1 MVAANNG
8 PNRSCSLALKES
20 KTNFQ
25 GSGRF
30 DYGRFVDATQ
40 VGSYSYDLHC
50 VDTSF
55 GYPVTQL
62 FGAGMYVLAKRLVG
76 CTPPQHEVSSP
87 ETAMCVGLS
96 QPVVQLKNLGPVD
109 KNSPRADRIIEATVT
124 NAANGNAPIGGLTI
138 TLDVVTD
145 TTKGDAGLLLSTTY
159 PSQYWPGSSTR
170 AITDSTGKT
179 TATFSWPPSLRPAP
193 VQRIR
198 GCDLSGL
205 CTGTLD
211 IPLDPSVVI
220 GFFNGVWNTEDDALG
235 GLRRLER
242 EFGPAHND
250 SPLKY
255 ELFYNQT
262 GCGDR
267 WYQKGACMKD
277 VAEVFIQRSAE
288 IDNQVWGDRWE
299 IFWELLAGT
308 HTRSD
313 SFTSTLLGYLGGVG
327 NGLLQLLDT
336 TFNAFLNQI
345 VSGWSQ
351 LLSSPP
357 TAADQTTHIATL
369 QAYADQGAAFVL
381 VAHSQGNL
389 FVNAAYDGLK
399 ASRPTSQAQVVHV
412 APASPTLRGDYILS
426 GNDFVILGL
435 NTLGLT
441 SVASYNIIVPPSAQD
456 ASGHML
462 EATYLDTTRNAYAR
476 IREMVL
482 NAITAVAN

>member
-1 MVAANNG
+1 MSCAITRKMQAGHELFLHHAEPRSTKSPAKASSRPNTRWKLAWVLFGLLVLEVSQAQVPDPACESLHARGIACSTTPNAVGPWTYTNSGSSTEFASSGEAISAWEAAVVAANNG

-288 IDNQVWGDRWE
+288 IDNQVWGDRGCVR
-299 IFWELLAGT
+299 IF
-308 HTRSD
+308 
-313 SFTSTLLGYLGGVG
+313 V
-327 NGLLQLLDT
+327 
-336 TFNAFLNQI
+336 
-345 VSGWSQ
+345 
-351 LLSSPP
+351 
-357 TAADQTTHIATL
+357 
-369 QAYADQGAAFVL
+369 
-381 VAHSQGNL
+381 
-389 FVNAAYDGLK
+389 
-399 ASRPTSQAQVVHV
+399 
-412 APASPTLRGDYILS
+412 
-426 GNDFVILGL
+426 
-435 NTLGLT
+435 
-441 SVASYNIIVPPSAQD
+441 
-456 ASGHML
+456 
-462 EATYLDTTRNAYAR
+462 
-476 IREMVL
+476 
-482 NAITAVAN
+482 